1 MKQLLNTLYVQTQ
14 GSYLRLEQDTLK
26 IDVEG
31 KNAFQLPLHHLGG
44 VVVFGNVL
52 MSPFLLHRCAQDGR
66 SVVWLSRSGRFQAR
80 LNGPVTGNVLLRR
93 AQHAA
98 LDQEAASV
106 DIARTFVAGKLHNT
120 RNVLMRAARDG
131 ASAEAEYTLRS
142 AARGHAAIIRKL
154 PALSRLDEVRGAEG
168 DAARLYFAAF
178 DHLIRTR
185 KDGFVFRTRTRRPP
199 LDPVNA
205 LLSFLYGLLRGECA
219 AACEGVGLD
228 PQMGFLHALR
238 PGRPSLALDLMEE
251 LRAPLA
257 DRLALTLINRAQ
269 LRPEDFTVRV
279 GGAVSLSDDARK
291 LVLTEY
297 QKRKQD
303 EVQHP
308 VLNQSVPL
316 GLIPHIQ
323 ARLLARH
330 LRGDVV
336 TYQPFIQR

>member
-1 MKQLLNTLYVQTQ
+1 MKLLNTLYIQTQ
-14 GSYLRLEQDTLK
+14 GAYLRLEHDTLK

-31 KNAFQLPLHHLGG
+31 KTAKQLPLHHFSSI
-44 VVVFGNVL
+44 VVFGNVL
-52 MSPFLLHRCAQDGR
+52 LSPFLLARCAEDGR
-66 SVVWLSRSGRFQAR
+66 GVVWLSRSGRFQAR

-98 LDQEAASV
+98 LDHEAAGV
-106 DIARTFVAGKLHNT
+106 HIARSFVAGKLHNA
-120 RNVLMRAARDG
+120 RNVLLRAAREGSPPD
-131 ASAEAEYTLRS
+131 AEDDLRS
-142 AARGHAAIIRKL
+142 AASGHAAVIRKL
-154 PALSRLDEVRGAEG
+154 PHLTRLDEVRGAEG

-185 KDGFVFRTRTRRPP
+185 KDAFTFKNRTRRPP

-205 LLSFLYGLLRGECA
+205 LLSFLYSLLRAECA
-219 AACEGVGLD
+219 SACEGVGLD

-251 LRAPLA
+251 LRAPIA

-269 LRPEDFTVRV
+269 LRPEDFSVRV
-279 GGAVSLSDDARK
+279 GGAVNLSDDARK

-303 EVQHP
+303 ELLHP

-316 GLIPHIQ
+316 GLVPHVQ

-330 LRGDVV
+330 LRGDVP
-336 TYQPFIQR
+336 TYTPFILR